1 MIDRREPI
9 TKEWVRDKLIGKHTM
24 KLRILLL
31 IGVPGVVFFSGVT
44 ALLVGERGWWV
55 FLCMEVIFLP
65 GCILQSIHIL
75 KKRSM
80 ARAMQFLLVPDKVI
94 DLVEE
99 DRYLWHRRRTR
110 WESALYFAR
119 YGRFAVDSE
128 RLRLTEYGDE
138 MLLVIYENGKERI
151 EAAYSLKTYRLDEN
165 EPNKYY
171 RNEERNG

>member
-24 KLRILLL
+24 ELRILLL

-55 FLCMEVIFLP
+55 FLCMEVIFLL

-94 DLVEE
+94 DLVSE
-99 DRYLWHRRRTR
+99 DRYL
-110 WESALYFAR
+110 
-119 YGRFAVDSE
+119 
-128 RLRLTEYGDE
+128 
-138 MLLVIYENGKERI
+138 
-151 EAAYSLKTYRLDEN
+151 
-165 EPNKYY
+165 
-171 RNEERNG
+171 